1 VTTPYPL
8 AGTRFQEPRSPLA
21 AIPAEVRPDAGAAAD
36 QHDSWLAAEVQRLV
50 RAGDLAEARERFGEL
65 ITLHQRR
72 ASRIAHAY
80 LRNGADADDAVQDAF
95 VRVFTHIHSYD
106 VERPFV
112 SWFTRILI
120 NVCVDRQR
128 ARQRRQHSLV
138 GLDLARDAGSTA
150 RSEWPDARVWRRQ
163 WNDAL
168 ASALSDLP
176 DRQRAVFVLCH
187 YGDRTPAEVSSIL
200 GVRESTVRVHLFR
213 AVHRLRAALQE
224 WRDAR

>member
-8 AGTRFQEPRSPLA
+8 VGTGFQEPRPPLA
-21 AIPAEVRPDAGAAAD
+21 AAPAGVRPETGVATD

-50 RAGDLAEARERFGEL
+50 RASELAKARERFGEL
-65 ITLHQRR
+65 VTLHQRR

-95 VRVFTHIHSYD
+95 VRVFTHINSYD
-106 VERPFV
+106 AERPFA

-138 GLDLARDAGSTA
+138 GLDLSRDGGSTS
-150 RSEWPDARVWRRQ
+150 RSEWPDAHVWRRQ
-163 WNDAL
+163 WTDAL
-168 ASALSDLP
+168 TSALSDLP
-176 DRQRAVFVLCH
+176 ERQRVAFVLCH
-187 YGDRTPAEVSSIL
+187 YGDRTPAEVSAIL

>member
-1 VTTPYPL
+1 
-8 AGTRFQEPRSPLA
+8 
-21 AIPAEVRPDAGAAAD
+21 VRPETGAGAD

-50 RAGDLAEARERFGEL
+50 RTGGLAEARERFGEL

-95 VRVFTHIHSYD
+95 VRVFTHINSYD
-106 VERPFV
+106 AERPFV

-128 ARQRRQHSLV
+128 ARQRRQHSLA
-138 GLDLARDAGSTA
+138 GLDLSRDAGTTA
-150 RSEWPDARVWRRQ
+150 RSEWPDAGVWRRQ

-168 ASALSDLP
+168 TSALSDLP
-176 DRQRAVFVLCH
+176 GRQRAVFVLCH